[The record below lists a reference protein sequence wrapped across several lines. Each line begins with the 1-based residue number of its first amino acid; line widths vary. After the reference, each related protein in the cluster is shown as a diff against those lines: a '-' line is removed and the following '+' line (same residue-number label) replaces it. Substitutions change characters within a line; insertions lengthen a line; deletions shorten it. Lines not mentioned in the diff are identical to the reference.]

1 MANEFYWK
9 LQGRYSPANS
19 NTVPHSVGTIEYRSD
34 QSGVD
39 HEMGTQEI
47 GTSEENITWST
58 DIGDEYWLY
67 IRNLDTTNYVQLG
80 FATGVYGIRL
90 RAGDF
95 MLIPLEPGT
104 SIFALA
110 NTAAC
115 QVQYAVYE
123 A

>member
-9 LQGRYSPANS
+9 LQGRYSPANA
-19 NTVPHSVGTIEYRSD
+19 NTLPSSLGIVEGYTN

-39 HEMGTQEI
+39 HEAGTQNI
-47 GTSEENITWST
+47 GTSEETITWST
-58 DIGDEYWLY
+58 DIGDEYWLF
-67 IRNLDTTNYVQLG
+67 IRNLDATNYVQLG

-104 SIFALA
+104 TIYALA

-115 QVQYAVYE
+115 NVQYLVYE